1 MESED
6 RRLRGSEAWWRSVL
20 TDPKQHF
27 EPLRPYFLRIPSAPH
42 CKLCGA
48 PFKGIGGAVM
58 GPLGFRPWPKNPSI
72 CTACIT
78 DMNRQPP
85 GGAEIECSLLFADI
99 RGSTRLAE
107 QASATDFA
115 ALLRRFYAV
124 GSRAII
130 DQNGIVD
137 KFVGDEVVALFI
149 PVYAG
154 PHHARRALRCA
165 TDLLAA
171 TGHGSAGGPWL
182 NLGVGIHSGVAFVGT
197 VAVGGEVSDFTA
209 LGDTVNAAARL
220 AGQAAAGEVLV
231 SDSALD
237 NAGAQPGGGEHR
249 TLALRGRQAELA
261 VCALDATA
269 MRQLVLALPA
279 T

>member
-6 RRLRGSEAWWRSVL
+6 RRRHGSEAWWRSVL

-220 AGQAAAGEVLV
+220 AGEAAAGEVLV

-269 MRQLVLALPA
+269 MRRLVLALPL